1 MSAQKVT
8 AIVLTLTPY
17 RETSCIL
24 RLFTRTHGL
33 VHGIAKGARKDSKS
47 VPLDRGFLLE
57 ALLYY
62 RPNRELHTLGS
73 LQVTD
78 FFSDLRTDIVRSA
91 LRDIA
96 LELYLKSITQS
107 EPHPE
112 LFDLIVSFL
121 KSLESARRDLIFPLL
136 WHFINRYCFLAG
148 FGIDIEEC
156 QPCGAD
162 ITKDGGVLDIAAGVL
177 ICKKCAPERIHTQAG
192 LDAPVI
198 GFLEEIDVNQNVS
211 LQKNEYLRITELLL
225 SYCRHHFDIRGSFN
239 SLEFIKSI

>member
-8 AIVLTLTPY
+8 ALVLTHAPY

-24 RLFTRTHGL
+24 RLFTPAHGL
-33 VHGIAKGARKDSKS
+33 VHAIAKGVRKDSKS
-47 VPLDRGFLLE
+47 VPIDRGFLLE

-73 LQVTD
+73 LQITD
-78 FFSDLRTDIVRSA
+78 FFSDLRTNIVKSA

-112 LFDLIVSFL
+112 LFELIVSFM
-121 KSLESARRDLIFPLL
+121 KSLESAKREIVFPLL

-156 QPCGAD
+156 QSCGSD
-162 ITKDGGVLDIAAGVL
+162 VMKDGGVLDIAAGAL
-177 ICKKCAPERIHTQAG
+177 ICKKCAPVRSHTQAG
-192 LDAPVI
+192 LDASII
-198 GFLEEIDVNQNVS
+198 GHLEEINIDESVK
-211 LQKNEYLRITELLL
+211 LQKSEYLRITELLL
-225 SYCRHHFDIRGSFN
+225 SYCRHHFDIRGTFN
-239 SLEFIKSI
+239 SLEFIKSL

>member
-1 MSAQKVT
+1 MSAQKIT
-8 AIVLTLTPY
+8 ALVLTLAPY

-24 RLFTRTHGL
+24 RLFTPTHGL
-33 VHGIAKGARKDSKS
+33 VHGIAKGIRKDSKS
-47 VPLDRGFLLE
+47 IPIDRGFLLE

-112 LFDLIVSFL
+112 LFDLIISFL
-121 KSLESARRDLIFPLL
+121 KSLESARRGILFPLL

-156 QPCGAD
+156 QSCGSD
-162 ITKDGGVLDIAAGVL
+162 LTKDGGILDIPAGVL
-177 ICKKCAPERIHTQAG
+177 TCKKCAPVRTHTQAN
-192 LDAPVI
+192 LNASII
-198 GFLEEIDVNQNVS
+198 GFLEEINVDES
-211 LQKNEYLRITELLL
+211 VKLQKNEYLRITELLL
-225 SYCRHHFDIRGSFN
+225 SYCRHHFDIRGDFN
-239 SLEFIKSI
+239 SLEFIKSL

>member
-1 MSAQKVT
+1 MSTQKVT
-8 AIVLTLTPY
+8 AIVLTLAPY

-24 RLFTRTHGL
+24 RLFTPTHGL
-33 VHGIAKGARKDSKS
+33 VHGVAKGVRKDSKS

-57 ALLYY
+57 TLLYY

-73 LQVTD
+73 PQVID
-78 FFSDLRTDIVRSA
+78 FFSDLRTNIVKSA

-121 KSLESARRDLIFPLL
+121 KNLESANRDIVFPLL

-156 QPCGAD
+156 QSCGAD
-162 ITKDGGVLDIAAGVL
+162 MAKEGGILDIAAGVL
-177 ICKKCAPERIHTQAG
+177 ICKKCAPVRTHTQAN
-192 LDAPVI
+192 LDASII
-198 GFLEEIDVNQNVS
+198 GFLEEIDLDRGAN
-211 LQKNEYLRITELLL
+211 LQKHEYLRITELLL
-225 SYCRHHFDIRGSFN
+225 SYCRHHFDIHGTFN
-239 SLEFIKSI
+239 SLEFIKSL